1 MENNIKSEKEIFLES
16 ISNIQKKSDGSFVVN
31 YNNMPYHISNSD
43 EMSEKYMWILE
54 YAENHIESISE
65 YIEPD
70 VNIIDKYS
78 EEYARAKRDN
88 LLNKADII
96 LMKYQE
102 QAALGIIQENNE
114 YYNALLQYRQNL
126 RDITKQL
133 DFPENIIWPVLP
145 EYI

>member
-1 MENNIKSEKEIFLES
+1 MENNIKSEKEIFLEN

-70 VNIIDKYS
+70 INIIDKYS

>member
-16 ISNIQKKSDGSFVVN
+16 ISNIQKKSDGSFVVD

-43 EMSEKYMWILE
+43 EMFEKYMWILE

-78 EEYARAKRDN
+78 EEYARTKRDN

>member
-16 ISNIQKKSDGSFVVN
+16 ISNIQKKSDGSFIVN

-70 VNIIDKYS
+70 VNIIDKHS

>member
-16 ISNIQKKSDGSFVVN
+16 ISNIQKKSDGSFVVD

-43 EMSEKYMWILE
+43 EMFEKYMWILE

>member
-31 YNNMPYHISNSD
+31 YNNMPYHISYSD

>member
-114 YYNALLQYRQNL
+114 YYNALLQYRYKGV
-126 RDITKQL
+126 R
-133 DFPENIIWPVLP
+133 
-145 EYI
+145 

>member
-1 MENNIKSEKEIFLES
+1 MENNIKSEKEIFLEN

>member
-31 YNNMPYHISNSD
+31 YNNMPYHISYSD

-114 YYNALLQYRQNL
+114 YYNALLQYKQNL
-126 RDITKQL
+126 RDITKQI
-133 DFPENIIWPVLP
+133 DFPENVIWPVLP

>member
-16 ISNIQKKSDGSFVVN
+16 ISNIQKKSDGSFVVD

-43 EMSEKYMWILE
+43 EMFEKYMWILE

-102 QAALGIIQENNE
+102 QVALGIIQENNE

>member
-70 VNIIDKYS
+70 VNIIDKHS

-133 DFPENIIWPVLP
+133 NFPENIIWPVLP

>member
-1 MENNIKSEKEIFLES
+1 MENNIKSEKEIFLEN
-16 ISNIQKKSDGSFVVN
+16 ISNIQKKSDGSFVVD

-43 EMSEKYMWILE
+43 EMFEKYMWILE

-102 QAALGIIQENNE
+102 QVALGIIQENNE

>member
-16 ISNIQKKSDGSFVVN
+16 ISNIQKKSDGSFVVD

-43 EMSEKYMWILE
+43 EMFEKYMWILE

-70 VNIIDKYS
+70 INIIDKYS

-102 QAALGIIQENNE
+102 QAALGIIQENKE